1 MIRRSI
7 LKGLAVMALPGTGG
21 QTPPPMN
28 APAGHGA
35 VPGIQ
40 PGVSS
45 PIVVARQ
52 VRVFINASQSL
63 VINANGIEFIDG
75 AATSFIFQAAPNQI
89 TINSGGAAPAEI
101 EVSGNPSSILL
112 GAASTQLVLGASTI
126 PLAHLSQF
134 PVSGA
139 ATLAT
144 TIASLNA
151 LYAALVSAQVF
162 AS

>member
-7 LKGLAVMALPGTGG
+7 LKGLAVMVLPGTGG
-21 QTPPPMN
+21 QSPRPLN

-63 VINANGIEFIDG
+63 VINANGIQFIDG
-75 AATSFIFQAAPNQI
+75 TATSDIFQGSPNQI
-89 TINSGGAAPAEI
+89 TINSGGAAPAQI
-101 EVSGNPSSILL
+101 QVSGNPSSIVL
-112 GAASTQLVLGASTI
+112 GASAVQLVLGGSTI

-144 TIASLNA
+144 TIAALNA